1 MPKRRYKNYENPLPK
16 STFYRNK
23 AEIRSQT
30 PQIGP
35 TMKIVKLGQL
45 EINVE
50 TSYNRELTRNSEKN
64 LENYYT
70 VVPDSLVIADDNE
83 QNIKINN
90 DDGILIDKTFS
101 EVDLARATVALF
113 FSGNLT
119 QKGANLTIQL
129 LNIVN
134 KNLKLPCNFNGCLK
148 LLKS

>member
-1 MPKRRYKNYENPLPK
+1 MPKRKYKNYENPFPK
-16 STFYRNK
+16 STFYGNK

-35 TMKIVKLGQL
+35 TMKIVKYGQQ

-64 LENYYT
+64 LENYNN

-90 DDGILIDKTFS
+90 DD
-101 EVDLARATVALF
+101 
-113 FSGNLT
+113 
-119 QKGANLTIQL
+119 
-129 LNIVN
+129 
-134 KNLKLPCNFNGCLK
+134 
-148 LLKS
+148 